1 MKRRTL
7 AKSKGEG
14 AEGIFWLTVL
24 PDDGS
29 WPKRH
34 ADTFAVS
41 DVFVHGACVKMQGI
55 IVLEPREFWIDT
67 DSERRWFE
75 NKIAMGCPPARA

>member
-1 MKRRTL
+1 
-7 AKSKGEG
+7 
-14 AEGIFWLTVL
+14 
-24 PDDGS
+24 
-29 WPKRH
+29 
-34 ADTFAVS
+34 
-41 DVFVHGACVKMQGI
+41 MQGI